1 VQEIIM
7 VDQAQKRLKE
17 EFQTK
22 EKAGRIRQQNE
33 AVILEAAQIEFA
45 QHGFKGTSLNA
56 IAERAGLPK
65 SNILYYFQ
73 SKIGLYGAVLS
84 DILGMWNQAFNTT
97 TADED
102 PAATIYAYICSKIR
116 YSRSHPLASKIFAI
130 EVIQGAPHLKE
141 YLAQEMHDW
150 ALGRAEVIQVWIDA
164 GKMDPIDPLHLLFM
178 IWGST
183 QHYADFATQIEWA
196 LDSKGLIEA
205 DFAQAER
212 TLTHVILK
220 GIGLQVP
227 SND

>member
-1 VQEIIM
+1 M

-22 EKAGRIRQQNE
+22 GKAGRIRQQNE
-33 AVILEAAQIEFA
+33 AVIRKAAEIEFA

-84 DILGMWNQAFNTT
+84 DILDMWNQAFNTVT
-97 TADED
+97 SDAD
-102 PAATIYAYICSKIR
+102 PSATIFAYIRSKIR

-130 EVIQGAPHLKE
+130 EIIQGAPHLKK
-141 YLAQEMHDW
+141 YLAEEMRQW
-150 ALGRAEVIQVWIDA
+150 ALGRTEVIQAWIDA
-164 GKMDPIDPLHLLFM
+164 GKMDPIDPLHLMFM
-178 IWGST
+178 IWSST

-196 LDSKGLIEA
+196 LDRDGLTEA
-205 DFAQAER
+205 DFQRAEY
-212 TLTHVILK
+212 TVTHVILK
-220 GIGLQVP
+220 GVGLQVP
-227 SND
+227 PAW

>member
-1 VQEIIM
+1 M

-33 AVILEAAQIEFA
+33 AIILEAAEIEFA

-102 PAATIYAYICSKIR
+102 PAATIYAYIRSKIR

-130 EVIQGAPHLKE
+130 EVIQGAPHLKK
-141 YLAQEMHDW
+141 YLAQEMHHW
-150 ALGRAEVIQVWIDA
+150 ALGRTEVIQAWIDA

-196 LDSKGLIEA
+196 LDSEGLTEA
-205 DFAQAER
+205 DFEQAER

-220 GIGLQVP
+220 GIGLKVP
-227 SND
+227 GEA